1 MGKLFGI
8 TGGIGS
14 GKSVVSSVLKLMG
27 FAVYDCDSRAK
38 WLMNTSQ
45 DIKNGLTAIFGDE
58 VYAGGMLNRQLLGSK
73 IFSNKESLD
82 KVNSIVHPV
91 VKQDL
96 TEWCD
101 TQNNSICFVE
111 SAILYESGLDSMVA
125 GVINVS
131 APEELRIRRVMAR
144 SGLSAQQVRARIS
157 NQNKVSH
164 DMAKEYEVI
173 NDEMTPILPQIVRFL
188 EKEKAL

>member
-1 MGKLFGI
+1 M
-8 TGGIGS
+8 
-14 GKSVVSSVLKLMG
+14 
-27 FAVYDCDSRAK
+27 
-38 WLMNTSQ
+38 
-45 DIKNGLTAIFGDE
+45 
-58 VYAGGMLNRQLLGSK
+58 LGSK

-96 TEWCD
+96 AKWRD
-101 TQNNSICFVE
+101 SQSKSICFVE

-131 APEELRIRRVMAR
+131 APVELRIRRVMAR

-164 DMAKEYEVI
+164 DLAKEYEVI